1 MGNFLKTNDV
11 DKSTGLSA
19 QDKKNVRDTWNV
31 FCKKHPHYGKL
42 LFVAMF
48 TRHPEFLQL
57 FPHFRGR
64 SLDALGDDPTFN
76 AHSCAVGYQISAM
89 VSTLENP
96 GILTEMVRKNA
107 VAHTVREGVQP
118 PHFEALF
125 GVAVQLLQKKLGMRM
140 SSAAVQS
147 WEKLIKDGREYRR
160 NREHLRPTNE
170 DLQSSDHFEEH
181 LEDSPACALTSIQ
194 ATPAALTPTVQHD
207 DPAIPTTVAT
217 STRTPT
223 NSPAAVNSTAR
234 TEDDLASELRPCV
247 ARTSTRTVRRPQR
260 LNYDQNFQQQA

>member
-1 MGNFLKTNDV
+1 MHNAYTCSKSTPLEDDRCPSELLMGRRIRSRLPDFTPAVPKPARKHTQDNTKGCFLKP
-11 DKSTGLSA
+11 L
-19 QDKKNVRDTWNV
+19 
-31 FCKKHPHYGKL
+31 
-42 LFVAMF
+42 
-48 TRHPEFLQL
+48 
-57 FPHFRGR
+57 
-64 SLDALGDDPTFN
+64 
-76 AHSCAVGYQISAM
+76 
-89 VSTLENP
+89 
-96 GILTEMVRKNA
+96 
-107 VAHTVREGVQP
+107 REGYVVRLRDKGQWVTKGQV
-118 PHFEALF
+118 LRN
-125 GVAVQLLQKKLGMRM
+125 VAPR
-140 SSAAVQS
+140 SSLVVT
-147 WEKLIKDGREYRR
+147 EDGREYRR
-160 NREHLRPTNE
+160 NREHQRPTNE

-181 LEDSPACALTSIQ
+181 LEDSPACTLTSIQ